1 MVRLVWFPGYVDWE
15 RRKYTWGIRGANA
28 DVRGVRSFAQCVA
41 IPSHILSES
50 FSSYA
55 EQGIALRGHRE
66 VMKTQMDLDK
76 SSWLVHHHLHNDIMV
91 DMVTAEVKEDYCGSK
106 KA

>member
-1 MVRLVWFPGYVDWE
+1 MVQLTDRNIIADNYV
-15 RRKYTWGIRGANA
+15 
-28 DVRGVRSFAQCVA
+28 
-41 IPSHILSES
+41 LSES
-50 FSSYA
+50 FSFYA

-66 VMKTQMDLDK
+66 VMKTQMKDLDK
-76 SSWLVHHHLHNDIMV
+76 SSWLGHHHLHNDIMV